1 MANGDL
7 RLKER
12 MEELVGTLDKV
23 MKGSELRYQQNAE
36 LVSDLRAANTAL
48 VSTLDRCKKK
58 YQGRLKKLEAQMMSL
73 VERHAQQVQKIL
85 SNFTVEKFPG
95 KKIIIQ
101 SEIIG
106 GSSLSEL
113 LNYYLSRF
121 RLIN

>member
-85 SNFTVEKFPG
+85 SNF
-95 KKIIIQ
+95 
-101 SEIIG
+101 
-106 GSSLSEL
+106 
-113 LNYYLSRF
+113 YC
-121 RLIN
+121 